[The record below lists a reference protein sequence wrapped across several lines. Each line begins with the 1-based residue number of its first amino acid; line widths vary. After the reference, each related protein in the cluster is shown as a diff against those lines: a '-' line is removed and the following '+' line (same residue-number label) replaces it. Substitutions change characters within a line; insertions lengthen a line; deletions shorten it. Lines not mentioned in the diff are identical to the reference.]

1 MTEILKSEQTDN
13 EIIDSLEYETPEQAR
28 VRIIGAAIAART
40 IKLDLRRDNSF
51 KQSKT
56 PEEFFD

>member
-1 MTEILKSEQTDN
+1 MTEKLKSEQTDN
-13 EIIDSLEYETPEQAR
+13 EIIDSLEFETPEQER

-40 IKLDLRRDNSF
+40 IKLDTRHDNSF